1 MRISRQR
8 LTALAIAAA
17 AGVVLTAGCTSTPTG
32 PAAADTSSIT
42 AATAAATDPLAAGLA
57 DSGAGETVSP
67 SAAGLNPSASGLNPS
82 DASPNPS
89 AAGPNP
95 SAAAVSSSAAGSNPA
110 AAVTTTGDSATT
122 SPSSATTA
130 SGAAGAS
137 AADVPAA
144 ATSAP
149 SSYAGETSSPAA
161 QVSIP
166 PRATTPVPAPGGGNI
181 KQIMPNGPRTTQG
194 PVPVAGTAAYGN
206 GITVKLGE
214 IKKLKTTPRLPGE
227 IGGPGVAVAVAIR
240 NGSTA
245 PIDLSTVTVDLQ
257 DAAGV
262 PASPMSADPAKPLSG
277 QLAAGATKTGTYVY
291 SFPPNY
297 RNPDRLT
304 VSYSAQAPVVLF
316 TGTIS

>member
-1 MRISRQR
+1 MNFSRQR

-17 AGVVLTAGCTSTPTG
+17 AGAVLTVGCTSSPTG
-32 PAAADTSSIT
+32 PAAADTSSIS
-42 AATAAATDPLAAGLA
+42 AATAAATGPIVTDPPVAGSA
-57 DSGAGETVSP
+57 NSGAGETVSP
-67 SAAGLNPSASGLNPS
+67 SAAGSAPSVAVS
-82 DASPNPS
+82 SP
-89 AAGPNP
+89 
-95 SAAAVSSSAAGSNPA
+95 AAVSPSGAGSAPA
-110 AAVTTTGDSATT
+110 AAVATTGDSATT
-122 SPSSATTA
+122 GPSAAAT
-130 SGAAGAS
+130 AS
-137 AADVPAA
+137 AAAGPSATDVPAA
-144 ATSAP
+144 AASGP
-149 SSYAGETSSPAA
+149 SSYAGGTPSPAS

-181 KQIMPNGPRTTQG
+181 KQIVPNGPRTTQA

-214 IKKLKTTPRLPGE
+214 IKKLETTPQLPGE

-277 QLAAGATKTGTYVY
+277 QLAAGATTTGTYVY

-297 RNPDRLT
+297 RSPDRLT